1 VSGGLTLADVTVRLA
16 GQEIVRS
23 INASLTGSELV
34 ALVGPNGAGKTT
46 LLRALAGLL
55 PHAGAVR
62 HGATDLAALPPAAR
76 ARLIAYLPQ
85 GHQAHWPLPA
95 RDIVAL
101 GRYPHGGRDPSR
113 LTVVDAAIVASAM
126 QRADCTSFADRDVQ
140 TLSGGERARVMMARV
155 LAVEAPI
162 LLADEPT
169 AALDP
174 RHQIEIMTTLKSEAA
189 RGALVIAVTHDLV
202 LAGRFA
208 DRVLLMKDGALVAD
222 GPPAAVLTA
231 PMMRQVYGV
240 ETVCITVAGQ
250 ELALP
255 WSAA

>member
-1 VSGGLTLADVTVRLA
+1 VRDIGADLAPAT
-16 GQEIVRS
+16 
-23 INASLTGSELV
+23 LV

-55 PHAGAVR
+55 PHAGEVSHSGR
-62 HGATDLAALPPAAR
+62 SLAMMSPAER

-113 LTVVDAAIVASAM
+113 LSAADAAIVSDAM
-126 QRADCTSFADRDVQ
+126 ARADCVAFADRNVQ

-155 LAVEAPI
+155 LAVRAPV

-174 RHQIEIMTTLKSEAA
+174 RHQLEIMAALEGEAA
-189 RGALVIAVTHDLV
+189 RGALVIAVTHDLM
-202 LAGRFA
+202 LAARFA
-208 DRVLLMKDGALVAD
+208 TRLLLMRGGALVAA
-222 GPPAAVLTA
+222 GPPADVLT
-231 PMMRQVYGV
+231 PSNLRDIYGV
-240 ETVCITVAGQ
+240 MSRHVSIDGQ

-255 WSAA
+255 WSAV